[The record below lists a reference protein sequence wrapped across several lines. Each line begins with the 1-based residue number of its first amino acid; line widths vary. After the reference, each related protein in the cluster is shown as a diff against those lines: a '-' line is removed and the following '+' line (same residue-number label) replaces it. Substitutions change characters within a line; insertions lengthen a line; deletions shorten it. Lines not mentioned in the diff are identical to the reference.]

1 MDITN
6 PMNQGNRLLTNEEY
20 KELWTQLSP
29 IQVKMVEKIGL
40 CPYNIGDTYTYR
52 NPYDKPQGI
61 CTALLHVLE
70 FYIWRVTLGF
80 PSWESDDQ
88 TIYRVHCPSK
98 KGTVW
103 EMRKV

>member
-1 MDITN
+1 MDVTN
-6 PMNQGNRLLTNEEY
+6 LINQANRILTNEEY
-20 KELWTQLSP
+20 KELWTRLGP
-29 IQVKMVEKIGL
+29 IQIKMVERIGL
-40 CPYNIGDTYTYR
+40 CPHKIGDTFTYQ

-70 FYIWRVTLGF
+70 LYTWRVTLGF
-80 PSWESDDQ
+80 PSWESDDR

-103 EMRKV
+103 EMKKL

>member
-1 MDITN
+1 MDVTN
-6 PMNQGNRLLTNEEY
+6 LINQENRILTNEEY
-20 KELWTQLSP
+20 KELWTRLGP
-29 IQVKMVEKIGL
+29 IQIKMVERIGL
-40 CPYNIGDTYTYR
+40 CPHNIGDTFTYQ

-70 FYIWRVTLGF
+70 LYTWRVTLGF
-80 PSWESDDQ
+80 PSWESDDR

-103 EMRKV
+103 EMKKL